1 MEKKYFVILFKN
13 KVKKRIIKKFTTSE
27 RAKDFFNKKKLES
40 SITIFPKSFENG
52 KECSF
57 ELGLVENGSSSFEPI
72 YFTDEFGRNLKAKM
86 IEEDMYLI
94 DVLTYNLE
102 EKIFD
107 LQKNKKI
114 TTPELM
120 SKYLVGQGVKMIS
133 SINNKIVIQND
144 DEIKLFSLKN
154 ENECKRFLDCL
165 STHFFKI
172 KKGDCII
179 VKDVSSA
186 QKKYLFSLLSEK
198 GVDKKTLY
206 RKYTTY
212 PRLK

>member
-1 MEKKYFVILFKN
+1 MKQKYLVILFKN
-13 KVKKRIIKKFTTSE
+13 KFKKRIIKKFVSFD

-40 SITIFPKSFENG
+40 SNIIFPKLFENG
-52 KECSF
+52 NECDF
-57 ELGLVENGSSSFEPI
+57 ELGLIEKGSSSFEPV
-72 YFTDEFGRNLKAKM
+72 YFTDEFGRNLKAKV
-86 IEEDMYLI
+86 IDDDMYLI
-94 DVLTYNLE
+94 NVFTYKTE

-107 LQKNKKI
+107 LQKNRKI
-114 TTPELM
+114 TTPEIM

-133 SINNKIVIQND
+133 SINNKVVIQND
-144 DEIKLFSLKN
+144 DEINLFSLKN
-154 ENECKRFLDCL
+154 ENECKRFLDSI

-212 PRLK
+212 PRSK